1 LILGE
6 YFLGKV
12 QKKIGNFAMPF
23 KYRVSLAGHKSRCF
37 SKPRKIWHFRP
48 FMKSLKFLNP
58 YLLRYRTRLILGTL
72 FITISNIFAIYPA
85 EVLRKGIDMVQDRIH
100 VYALFKGLPMENEL
114 RSDFFNILLLFG
126 VIVIIT
132 ALLKG
137 LFMFFMRQTIIV
149 MSRLIEYDL
158 KNDIYQHYQ
167 KLDLAFYKKNKTGDL
182 MARISED
189 VSQVRMY
196 VGPAIMYA
204 ISTITLFLLVMV
216 RMLTINAELTLYV
229 LAPLPILAL
238 TIYYVNSRVIKKS
251 EAVQKQLSTIS
262 SWVQESFSGI
272 RVVKAYNREK
282 FNQDK
287 FAIEANQY
295 KDRNVELVKVNAL
308 FFPMIILL
316 IGLSTLITI
325 YAGGIKVFSGE
336 ITTGTI
342 AEFIMYVNMLTWPVA
357 SIGWVTSIVQ
367 RAAASQTRINEFL
380 SYEPSVVN
388 QTQDATP
395 IKGSLR
401 FEKVSFVYPDSGI
414 VAIKDISFSVAA
426 GQSVAIIGR
435 TGSGKSTLAALIT
448 RQYDVSSGQIY
459 IDETPLQK
467 INLNSLRSAI
477 GYVPQ
482 EVFLF
487 SETISNNIAFGF
499 KPNHLASDEDQQSI
513 EQAAKDAAIYDSIIQ
528 FPEGFSTRVG
538 ERGVTLSGG
547 QKQRISIARA
557 IIRKPE
563 VLIFDDCLSAVDTAT
578 EEEVLT
584 NLRRIMK
591 GRTSVIIAHRISTV
605 KHCDQIIVLDHGSIV
620 EQGTHQD
627 LINKDGIYAELN
639 RKQLLEEAS
648 AQF

>member
-1 LILGE
+1 
-6 YFLGKV
+6 
-12 QKKIGNFAMPF
+12 
-23 KYRVSLAGHKSRCF
+23 
-37 SKPRKIWHFRP
+37 
-48 FMKSLKFLNP
+48 MKSLKFLNP

-85 EVLRKGIDMVQDRIH
+85 EVLRKGIDMVQDGIH

-295 KDRNVELVKVNAL
+295 KDRNVDLVKVNAL

-388 QTQDATP
+388 QTQESTP

-401 FEKVSFVYPDSGI
+401 FDNVSFVYPDSGI
-414 VAIKDISFSVAA
+414 VAIKDISFSVDA

-435 TGSGKSTLAALIT
+435 TGSGKSTLAALVT

-620 EQGTHQD
+620 EQGSHQD

>member
-1 LILGE
+1 
-6 YFLGKV
+6 
-12 QKKIGNFAMPF
+12 MPF

-85 EVLRKGIDMVQDRIH
+85 EVLRKGIDMVQDGIH

-295 KDRNVELVKVNAL
+295 KDRNVDLVKVNAL

-388 QTQDATP
+388 QTQESMP

-401 FEKVSFVYPDSGI
+401 FDNVSFVYPDSGI
-414 VAIKDISFSVAA
+414 VAIKDISFSVDA

-499 KPNHLASDEDQQSI
+499 KPNHLASSEDQQAI
-513 EQAAKDAAIYDSIIQ
+513 EQAAKDAAIFESISQ
-528 FPEGFSTRVG
+528 FPEGFNTRVG

-620 EQGTHQD
+620 EQGSHQD

>member
-1 LILGE
+1 
-6 YFLGKV
+6 
-12 QKKIGNFAMPF
+12 M
-23 KYRVSLAGHKSRCF
+23 
-37 SKPRKIWHFRP
+37 
-48 FMKSLKFLNP
+48 
-58 YLLRYRTRLILGTL
+58 

-85 EVLRKGIDMVQDRIH
+85 EVLRKGIDMVQDGIH

-114 RSDFFNILLLFG
+114 RSDFFTILLLFG

-295 KDRNVELVKVNAL
+295 KDRNVDLVKVNAL

-388 QTQDATP
+388 LTPDSTP
-395 IKGSLR
+395 IQGSIR
-401 FEKVSFVYPDSGI
+401 FDNVSFVYPDSGI
-414 VAIKDISFSVAA
+414 VAIKDISFSVEA

-448 RQYDVSSGQIY
+448 RQYDVSSGQIF
-459 IDETPLQK
+459 IDDQPLQK

-487 SETISNNIAFGF
+487 SDTISNNIAFGF
-499 KPNHLASDEDQQSI
+499 KPNHLASNEDQQAI
-513 EQAAKDAAIYDSIIQ
+513 EQAAKDAAIFESISQ
-528 FPEGFSTRVG
+528 FPEGFNTRVG

-620 EQGTHQD
+620 EQGSHQD
-627 LINKDGIYAELN
+627 LIAKDGIYAELN

-648 AQF
+648 AQL

>member
-1 LILGE
+1 LILEE

-23 KYRVSLAGHKSRCF
+23 NYRVSLAGHKSRCF

-58 YLLRYRTRLILGTL
+58 YLFRYRTRLILGTL

-85 EVLRKGIDMVQDRIH
+85 EVLRKGIDMVQDGVN
-100 VYALFKGLPMENEL
+100 VYALFKGLPVETEL
-114 RSDFFNILLLFG
+114 KSDFFNILLLFG

-158 KNDIYQHYQ
+158 KNDIYQQYQ

-204 ISTITLFLLVMV
+204 ISTVTLFLLVMV

-251 EAVQKQLSTIS
+251 EAVQKQLSVIS

-287 FAIEANQY
+287 FAVEADLY
-295 KDRNVELVKVNAL
+295 KDKNIDLVKVNAL

-325 YAGGIKVFSGE
+325 YAGGMKVFSGE

-380 SYEPSVVN
+380 SYEPTVAN
-388 QTQDATP
+388 QTEEVTP
-395 IKGSLR
+395 IDGSIR

-414 VAIKDISFSVAA
+414 VAINNISFSVEK
-426 GQSVAIIGR
+426 GRSLAIIGR

-448 RQYDVSSGQIY
+448 RQYDVTSGQIY
-459 IDETPLQK
+459 IDGKAIQQL
-467 INLNSLRSAI
+467 NLNSLRSAI

-499 KPNHLASDEDQQSI
+499 KPSHLANDQDQNDI
-513 EQAAKDAAIYDSIIQ
+513 EQAAKDAAIYQSIVQ
-528 FPEGFSTRVG
+528 FPDGFETRVG

-563 VLIFDDCLSAVDTAT
+563 ILIFDDCLSAVDTAT
-578 EEEVLT
+578 EEEVLN
-584 NLRRIMK
+584 NLRRIMN

-605 KHCDQIIVLDHGSIV
+605 KQCDQIIVLDHGAII

-627 LINKDGIYAELN
+627 LIAKDGVYAELN
-639 RKQLLEEAS
+639 RKQLLEAAA
-648 AQF
+648 AQV